1 MDFKDWVRTIEPIE
15 DFLSKIVCVDRLA
28 LYQRTIDVIKAN
40 RKFSVIDSIN
50 SVILLNVDE
59 SGSELVDEIH
69 TLLLGHL
76 RDLFLEY
83 DIVVKALDLSFLCL
97 LLETLNVLDTY
108 EAHEEIINTIDTS
121 DFKPTY
127 KLYTVLNIVNYIDEE
142 QYTQTVQM
150 CSMSL
155 LERIRN
161 IHADILMRV
170 EDSQVEPEETD
181 FTLLK
186 KVVNGNTDL
195 IINRLVNESK
205 ITKRT
210 PVSVLTQLA
219 RVEFAD
225 LNLSGKPLC
234 CELIGI
240 YLASG
245 LTGPALLDVI
255 RSEITN
261 LVSDDAI
268 IARANVMLGNVYSEM
283 TT

>member
-1 MDFKDWVRTIEPIE
+1 MDFKDWARTIEPVE

-40 RKFSVIDSIN
+40 RKFSIIDSIN

-59 SGSELVDEIH
+59 SGSDIVDEIH

-76 RDLFLEY
+76 RDILLEY
-83 DIVVKALDLSFLCL
+83 DLVVTAVDLAFLCT

-108 EAHEEIINTIDTS
+108 EAHDEIINTIDTT
-121 DFKPTY
+121 DYKPAY
-127 KLYTVLNIVNYIDEE
+127 KLYLVLSIVNQIDEE
-142 QYTQTVQM
+142 QYTQTVKM

-161 IHADILMRV
+161 IHADILTRV
-170 EDSQVEPEETD
+170 EDSQIEPEETD
-181 FTLLK
+181 FTLLN
-186 KVVNGNTDL
+186 KVVNENTDL
-195 IINRLVNESK
+195 IINRLITDSK

-225 LNLSGKPLC
+225 LHIEGKALC
-234 CELIGI
+234 RELIGV

-245 LTGPALLDVI
+245 LTGPELLDVI
-255 RSEITN
+255 RTEVIN
-261 LVSDDAI
+261 LVSEDAI
-268 IARANVMLGNVYSEM
+268 IARANVMLGNVYVEM